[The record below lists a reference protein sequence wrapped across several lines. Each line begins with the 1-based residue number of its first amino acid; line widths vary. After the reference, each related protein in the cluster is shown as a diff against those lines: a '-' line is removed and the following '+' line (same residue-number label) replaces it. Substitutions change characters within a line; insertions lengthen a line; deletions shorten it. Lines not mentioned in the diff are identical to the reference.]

1 MTTFVGPL
9 SAGRSSL
16 SPAGARAQ
24 CQRRRLEWRRVVRCQ
39 SSHLL
44 LGAEQLTPAVEIYGK
59 LFFFAIGLVVSTFVS
74 IFFVGILA
82 SRNIED
88 VSKQMSEDDFD
99 DEEMMDKFNTAMDA
113 RRAKQLP
120 EED

>member
-1 MTTFVGPL
+1 MAFVGPL
-9 SAGRSSL
+9 SAGRTSL
-16 SPAGARAQ
+16 SRAGKPAQ

-74 IFFVGILA
+74 IFFVGFLA
-82 SRNIED
+82 SRNIEEI
-88 VSKQMSEDDFD
+88 SKQLNDEDFD
-99 DEEMMDKFNTAMDA
+99 DEEMMEQFNAA
-113 RRAKQLP
+113 VSGRRGKKIP

>member
-1 MTTFVGPL
+1 MAFVGPL
-9 SAGRSSL
+9 SAGRTSL
-16 SPAGARAQ
+16 SPAGKPAQ

-74 IFFVGILA
+74 IFFVGFLA
-82 SRNIED
+82 SRNIEE
-88 VSKQMSEDDFD
+88 VSTPVKIM
-99 DEEMMDKFNTAMDA
+99 A
-113 RRAKQLP
+113 RMVGLKAHVFGLFRFRRYP
-120 EED
+120 SS